1 MALITWYPGTF
12 RIMTQNGPE
21 QAEGLVGGPF
31 GLRQEP
37 RRWRS
42 VWTAT
47 HLMTGLRIT
56 LGNGAGFCDLALA
69 QEFAERLLPL
79 ADWSTGSAL
88 RTSDAVAEQVIA
100 IWNELIAR
108 DVAAANMTMM
118 ANYTL
123 PVPGNCPDRR
133 RKHAR

>member
-1 MALITWYPGTF
+1 
-12 RIMTQNGPE
+12 MTPNGPE
-21 QAEGLVGGPF
+21 QAECLVGGPF

-37 RRWRS
+37 RRWRP

-47 HLMTGLRIT
+47 HLMTGMRIS
-56 LGNGAGFCDLALA
+56 LSNDAGFCDLALA
-69 QEFAERLLPL
+69 QEFAERRLLL

-88 RTSDAVAEQVIA
+88 RANDAVAEQVIA

-108 DVAAANMTMM
+108 EVAAVIMAMM
-118 ANYTL
+118 ANYASPAPDNLT
-123 PVPGNCPDRR
+123 DRR

>member
-1 MALITWYPGTF
+1 MALITWTPGTF
-12 RIMTQNGPE
+12 QIMTPNGPE

-37 RRWRS
+37 RRWRP

-47 HLMTGLRIT
+47 HLMTGMRVSLS
-56 LGNGAGFCDLALA
+56 NGAGFCDLALA

-88 RTSDAVAEQVIA
+88 QANEAVAEQVIA

-108 DVAAANMTMM
+108 DVAAVNMAML
-118 ANYTL
+118 ANYASPAPDKL
-123 PVPGNCPDRR
+123 NDRR

>member
-1 MALITWYPGTF
+1 MALITWAPGTF
-12 RIMTQNGPE
+12 QIMTSNGLK
-21 QAEGLVGGPF
+21 QVEGLVGGPF

-37 RRWRS
+37 RRWRP

-47 HLMTGLRIT
+47 YLMTGMRIS
-56 LGNGAGFCDLALA
+56 LGNGAGFYDLALA

-88 RTSDAVAEQVIA
+88 RANDAVAEQVIA

-108 DVAAANMTMM
+108 DVAAVNMAMM
-118 ANYTL
+118 ANYASPAPENL
-123 PVPGNCPDRR
+123 SDRR